1 MCTYLIVRRTR
12 AMESVDMNFELR
24 PAKDEDFEFA
34 WSLYRELTKPLAE
47 ELLEWNDVRQAAV
60 VKEALRLNGTSI
72 IVVNGAN
79 AGWLQVRERPT
90 EIYLGQL
97 YITAEMQNHGIGTS
111 LIRDICDRAQIEKK
125 PLTLD
130 VMKNSRARRFY
141 EKLEFCVTGE
151 SEYKLEMRWQQ
162 GAT

>member
-1 MCTYLIVRRTR
+1 MD
-12 AMESVDMNFELR
+12 SVDINFELR
-24 PAKDEDFEFA
+24 RARDEDFEFA
-34 WSLYRELTKPLAE
+34 WSLYRELTKPLVE

-60 VKEALRLNGTSI
+60 VEEALGLNGTSI

-97 YITAEMQNHGIGTS
+97 YITPEMQNHGIGTS
-111 LIRDICDRAQIEKK
+111 LIRELRDRARIDKK

-130 VMKNSRARRFY
+130 VMKNSRAREFY

-151 SEYKLEMRWQQ
+151 SEYKLKMQWQQ
-162 GAT
+162 GAI